1 MPDTWE
7 YPWYASW
14 DLAFHCVTLSRI
26 DPDFAKKQLLRMG
39 YEWYQHGNGQYPA
52 YEWNFDDVNP
62 PVLAW
67 AALVV
72 YRHDHEQN
80 GQGDYKFL
88 AEMFH
93 SLMLNYSWWINRKDA
108 DGRDIFGGGF
118 LGMDN
123 IGVFDR
129 DQPLPDGGTL
139 EQSDGTSWMAKASLN
154 MAAIAAELAQHDPIY
169 EPMAVKYFEHFLNM
183 AHAMTNM
190 SGAGIDLWDEHDQFF
205 YDVIHLSNGEN
216 IPLKIRTMVGL
227 TPLFAVLAFHPRRF
241 SHRSMLIDR
250 LRWLE
255 SKRPDLFKLVASM
268 TVPGKDDSR
277 LVALL
282 HDERLKVVLRR
293 MFDPN
298 EFLSDYGI
306 RSVSAYH
313 RDHPYVF
320 DAGGRQFT
328 VKYLPA
334 ESDSRLFGGNSNW
347 RGPIWFPVNYMLVR
361 ALQEFNSYY
370 GDTFTVECPTG
381 SGKMLTLGEA
391 AQNLA
396 GRLINIFLR
405 DPSRGARRA
414 VWGDNDYFQTDPNWR
429 DYIPFHEYFHG
440 DTGAGLGASHQTGW
454 TSLVAALL
462 MDVGQSA
469 RERT

>member
-1 MPDTWE
+1 
-7 YPWYASW
+7 
-14 DLAFHCVTLSRI
+14 
-26 DPDFAKKQLLRMG
+26 
-39 YEWYQHGNGQYPA
+39 
-52 YEWNFDDVNP
+52 
-62 PVLAW
+62 
-67 AALVV
+67 
-72 YRHDHEQN
+72 
-80 GQGDYKFL
+80 
-88 AEMFH
+88 
-93 SLMLNYSWWINRKDA
+93 
-108 DGRDIFGGGF
+108 
-118 LGMDN
+118 
-123 IGVFDR
+123 
-129 DQPLPDGGTL
+129 
-139 EQSDGTSWMAKASLN
+139 MAT
-154 MAAIAAELAQHDPIY
+154 ELAQHDPIY
-169 EPMAVKYFEHFLNM
+169 EPMAVKYVEHFLNM

-190 SGAGIDLWDEHDQFF
+190 SGEGIDLWDEADQFF
-205 YDVIHLSNGEN
+205 YDVIHLSTGEN

-227 TPLFAVLAFHPRRF
+227 TPLFAVLAFHPSRF
-241 SHRSMLIDR
+241 SHQSMLIGR
-250 LRWLE
+250 MRWLE
-255 SKRPDLFKLVASM
+255 SRRPDLFKLVASM

-277 LVALL
+277 LIAIL
-282 HDERLKVVLRR
+282 HDERLKAVLRR

-298 EFLSDYGI
+298 EFLSEYGI

-320 DAGGRQFT
+320 AAGGRQFT

-361 ALQEFNSYY
+361 ALQEFDGYY
-370 GDTFTVECPTG
+370 GDTFTVECPSG

-405 DPSRGARRA
+405 DPSRGGRRA

-454 TSLVAALL
+454 TSLVASLL